1 MRFLYDLLL
10 VFSTVAVTPV
20 GTVTVLNKFL
30 GSDWLW
36 LTPEREVG
44 QVIIRI
50 DKRDELFSTLN
61 CILKYR

>member
-10 VFSTVAVTPV
+10 VYVHTVAVTPV
-20 GTVTVLNKFL
+20 GTVTVLNIL